1 MYIAFF
7 ELKKFKPFDLANI
20 DSIKI
25 TPTTDTQIFIG
36 DNGSGKSSLLNEL
49 NPFAAIKPMYHRGGY
64 KRIDI
69 VHDNIPYTLISDF
82 SSNDG
87 AHSFIVDGVNLNI
100 SKTAGIQNELVA
112 KHLGYTNLIHDI
124 IHLNYKMSNLSKS
137 ERKSLLLNLNPI
149 DLSLVLDKHKS
160 ICGKIRE
167 YKNNLTMLHKKKQ
180 EFMSQLLSKD
190 VYSKLLKDKEELTS
204 KYSKISNEIYHL
216 SQVMTTIEND
226 LKEFQDTSYF
236 NDILE
241 KVKLV
246 IKKINLFLIEC
257 KDIITRDNV
266 DILKSKEYEY
276 RQEASHMEGELS
288 TIQNLSSSLSTEIN
302 QYIKHIEELG
312 SEVTV
317 DTLEFELKQ
326 LKSKLIKVNECI
338 PIISEERYSYE
349 KPILIEIVDRLED
362 HFISFKNKTIQSNS
376 LYKYKQKINEL
387 EYKLHSGYQTESR
400 LDNELKTINID
411 LSKIPQKTV
420 TVELCN
426 VCEYY
431 EDSKKQYDR
440 LIERRSYLQKQYQD
454 ILLYNKKL
462 ENHKNILY
470 SGYYKLEDLHNSL
483 IEIYKLWDKTVL
495 KETYEDFCIK
505 IGSGIFDCVSSI
517 KNILETSLQ
526 VYENRKVEK
535 KIEEVS
541 NRLKYMIT
549 SGTPSVNFIKELL
562 VSKQSELSELLDNIV
577 RIETSLKFTKEK
589 ANKYKQFSNCIQTIK
604 DLQYKLSEYTKYT
617 ILKAN
622 YSFGQYV
629 HNEQKTELESVG
641 NKLREIETTIKD
653 QESVSIRLED
663 TLKTISEIEKYKTDL
678 SFIEYGISPY
688 TGFPH
693 KQMVDYINVLISN
706 ANYVLSEVWSYPLQL
721 IPIDTDDPLDCVF
734 KIQVDDLII
743 PDISK
748 LSKGQKAMVDLA
760 WMFAFL
766 VNNKLTDYPLYLDEV
781 DDGLDP
787 YHKQKLL
794 EWLKSLVD
802 HDYTK
807 QLWMVHHEACLYEG
821 FANSEVVCLMDGNI
835 RRPEKINTH
844 VELS

>member
-20 DSIKI
+20 NSIKI
-25 TPTTDTQIFIG
+25 TPTTETQIFIG

-49 NPFAAIKPMYHRGGY
+49 NPLAAIKPMYHKGGY

-69 VHDNIPYTLISDF
+69 VHDNTTYTLISDF
-82 SSNDG
+82 SSSDG

-112 KHLGYTNLIHDI
+112 KYLGYTNLIHDI
-124 IHLNYKMSNLSKS
+124 IHLNYKMTNLSKS
-137 ERKSLLLNLNPI
+137 ERKSLLLNLNPV
-149 DLSLVLDKHKS
+149 DLSLVLDKHKAIS
-160 ICGKIRE
+160 GKIKE
-167 YKNNLTMLHKKKQ
+167 YKNNLTLLHKKKQ
-180 EFMSQLLSKD
+180 EFVSQLLSKD

-204 KYSKISNEIYHL
+204 RYSNISNEIYHL
-216 SQVMTTIEND
+216 SQVMSTIETD
-226 LKEFQDTSYF
+226 LKAFQDTSYF

-241 KVKLV
+241 KIKLTL
-246 IKKINLFLIEC
+246 KKINMFLIDC
-257 KDIITRDNV
+257 KDILVRN
-266 DILKSKEYEY
+266 DIDSLKSIESRYSK
-276 RQEASHMEGELS
+276 EASHMEGELI
-288 TIQNLSSSLSTEIN
+288 TIQNMSSSLSTEIN

-317 DTLEFELKQ
+317 DTLEFELNM
-326 LKSKLIKVNECI
+326 LKSKLIEVDECVK
-338 PIISEERYSYE
+338 IIFEERYDYE
-349 KPILIEIVDRLED
+349 KSLMLDIINKLDN
-362 HFISFKNKTIQSNS
+362 HFVLFKNKTVSTNS

-387 EYKLHSGYQTESR
+387 EYKINSGFQTESR
-400 LDNELKTINID
+400 LKNELKTIEYD
-411 LSKIPQKTV
+411 LSKIPRKITTV
-420 TVELCN
+420 DLCN
-426 VCEYY
+426 TCEYY
-431 EDSKKQYDR
+431 EDSRKQYDK
-440 LIERRSYLQKQYQD
+440 LTERKIILQKQYSDITLTNKKLLKHKD
-454 ILLYNKKL
+454 ILLV
-462 ENHKNILY
+462 
-470 SGYYKLEDLHNSL
+470 GYHKLEDLHNSL
-483 IEIYKLWDKTVL
+483 IDIYKLWDRTVL
-495 KETYEDFCIK
+495 KEPYDEFLSRIEL
-505 IGSGIFDCVSSI
+505 GIFKCISNI
-517 KNILETSLQ
+517 KEILNTSLY
-526 VYENRKVEK
+526 VYSNTKIQK
-535 KIEEVS
+535 KIDEVS
-541 NRLKYMIT
+541 ARLKYMIT

-562 VSKQSELSELLDNIV
+562 ITKQSELSELLDKIV
-577 RIETSLKFTKEK
+577 RIEESLKYTKQK
-589 ANKYKQFSNCIQTIK
+589 ANKYSQFGKCNQLIK
-604 DLQYKLSEYTKYT
+604 DLQYQLSEYTKYT

-622 YSFGQYV
+622 YSFGKYV
-629 HNEQKTELESVG
+629 YNEQKTELETVG

-653 QESVSIRLED
+653 QESISIRLED
-663 TLKTISEIEKYKTDL
+663 TLKTITEIEKQKTDL

-721 IPIDTDDPLDCVF
+721 LPISTDDPLDCVF
-734 KIQVDDLII
+734 KIQVDDLIV

-766 VNNKLTDYPLYLDEV
+766 VNNKLTEYPLYLDEV

-844 VELS
+844 VEFN